1 MQFFKATLYGPEF
14 PLTGTTV
21 TACFSGHILLFN
33 EHSISVDIANLGVSM
48 GSFEHDELY
57 LIWQDV
63 KEARWAIKPLSAEDI
78 AIAIASAPAEFQPQL
93 TIWFKRKHHTRWVW
107 GSIAALT
114 ATVLL
119 SVLLIWWQYDQVVT
133 WTANHVSIAN
143 EERLGNSLLAQIK
156 SEGDLIEKGT
166 AVKTIQ
172 DIGRRLS
179 QDSRYHYQWLVKKDK
194 TINAFALPGGVVIV
208 HTGLLEKADNANE
221 LAAVLAHEI
230 QHVEQRHSLKN
241 MIHSLGWAALLM
253 AVLGDV
259 NTATAVIIHQVG
271 SMYFSRDIEDEA
283 DRLGY
288 QALVRARITPD
299 GMVTFFQKMAK
310 QPGADLPA
318 WVSSHPATSDR
329 IQTIQKL
336 LREQPCTECKPL
348 QLDWK
353 KIQKDKALRQIH
365 G

>member
-14 PLTGTTV
+14 PLTGITV
-21 TACFSGHILLFN
+21 TACFSGHTLLFN
-33 EHSISVDIANLGVSM
+33 EHRISVDIANLAVSV

-57 LIWQDV
+57 LIWQDSA
-63 KEARWAIKPLSAEDI
+63 EARWAIKPLSTDDI
-78 AIAIASAPAEFQPQL
+78 ALAIASAPVEFQPQL
-93 TIWFKRKHHTRWVW
+93 AIWFKRKRHTRWVW
-107 GSIAALT
+107 GSITALT
-114 ATVLL
+114 TAFLL
-119 SVLLIWWQYDQVVT
+119 SVTLIWWQYDQVVS
-133 WTANHVSIAN
+133 WAADHVSIAN
-143 EERLGNSLLAQIK
+143 EVRLGNSLLAQIK
-156 SEGDLIEKGT
+156 SEGDLIEKGK

-172 DIGRRLS
+172 DIGKRLS
-179 QDSRYHYQWLVKKDK
+179 QGSRYHYQWLIKKDK

-208 HTGLLEKADNANE
+208 HTGLLAKADNANE

-241 MIHSLGWAALLM
+241 MIHSLGWAAVLM
-253 AVLGDV
+253 TVLGDV

-288 QALVRARITPD
+288 QALVRAKITPD
-299 GMVTFFQKMAK
+299 GMVSFFQKMAK

-329 IQTIQKL
+329 IQTIQTM
-336 LREQPCTECKPL
+336 LREQPCPDCKPL

-353 KIQKDKALRQIH
+353 KVREDKALR
-365 G
+365 